1 MPIHVEVV
9 SQEQKLFEETRADMV
24 IVPGVEGMLGI
35 LPNHTPLIT
44 TMGYGELIVRKGAA
58 EEHFAIYGGVVEV
71 RPDKVVVLAD
81 AADFADTI
89 SIREAEEA
97 RERALKTLREGPP
110 PEDQAFIAAELK
122 RAELAI
128 NISRKAQSRGGR
140 VGIRVITEDGNKE

>member
-9 SQEQKLFEETRADMV
+9 SQEKLLFEEPAADIV
-24 IVPGVEGMLGI
+24 IVPGSEGVMGI

-44 TMGYGELIVRKGAA
+44 TMAMGELIIRKGSA

-71 RPDKVVVLAD
+71 RPDKVMVLAD
-81 AADFADTI
+81 AADFADAI

-97 RERALKTLREGPP
+97 RERVLRLLEQGVP
-110 PEDQAFIAAELK
+110 PEEQAFIAQELR

-128 NISRKAQSRGGR
+128 NISRKNQGGQGR
-140 VGIRVITEDGNKE
+140 VGIRVVQQEDQKK